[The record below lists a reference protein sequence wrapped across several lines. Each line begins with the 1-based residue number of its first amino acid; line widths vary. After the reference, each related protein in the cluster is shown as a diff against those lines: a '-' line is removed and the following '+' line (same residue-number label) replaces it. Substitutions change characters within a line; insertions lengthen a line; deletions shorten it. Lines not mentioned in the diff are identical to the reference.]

1 MSISYGICAYHTC
14 HLIVCSYLVCHY
26 YLRWDY
32 CNVPT
37 CQPPTTTTEATIT
50 TSVLTTEA
58 TTTATE
64 QTTSQATTSSQT
76 TSTTSNSSPSTCS
89 TPELANLLELTSDL
103 RTVYQRSNLPTI
115 DGTSSNGSLPWEE
128 GEETCTTL
136 LSKKKVLLVGIDGLR
151 ADVVGMTPLPN
162 IRRLQSMGTYS
173 FWADVQSSASA
184 VSGPGWASMF
194 TGVEPSKHLVS
205 GNGDLGDRAY
215 PTVFKTVKD
224 TFGLKIAA
232 SVSWHPLVNELIETD
247 GTALDIT
254 FEAGSDCEMAAKAE
268 DWIRS
273 EIYDFVF
280 VDFDGPDSAGHSTGF
295 DGYAETYQKRVISVD
310 KLIGNL
316 LDAVLETSSGE
327 EWLIVLTS
335 DHGGEGTSH
344 SAYDKYNRKIPFIVA
359 SNSPRVNVGFMPI
372 DDPGSQMDVLPTIM
386 HFLGGSSAVPE
397 GLDGQVFGFKDYTR
411 TTPPSSTDTST
422 CGTDSALQA
431 DYRGTVNV
439 TANGVPCQ
447 AWDSQTPH
455 SHSLTP
461 CNYPDAGLESNY
473 CRNPDGEPNGVWCYT
488 NDPNKRW
495 DYCNVPSC

>member
-1 MSISYGICAYHTC
+1 MSF
-14 HLIVCSYLVCHY
+14 LF
-26 YLRWDY
+26 RWDY

-37 CQPPTTTTEATIT
+37 CQPPSTTSTEATVTTSETTTT
-50 TSVLTTEA
+50 
-58 TTTATE
+58 TE
-64 QTTSQATTSSQT
+64 QTTSQATTSSQATTTSSQT
-76 TSTTSNSSPSTCS
+76 TSTTSNSSPSACS
-89 TPELANLLELTSDL
+89 TPELTNLLELTSDL
-103 RTVYQRSNLPTI
+103 RTVYQNSNLPTI
-115 DGTSSNGSLPWEE
+115 DGSKSSSSLPWEE
-128 GEETCTTL
+128 GDTCTTP

-205 GNGDLGDRAY
+205 GNSDLGDRAY

-224 TFGLKIAA
+224 TFDLKIAA

-254 FEAGSDCEMAAKAE
+254 FEAGSDCEMAATAV
-268 DWIRS
+268 DWIKS
-273 EIYDFVF
+273 ENYDFVF

-316 LDAVLETSSGE
+316 LDAVLDTSSGE

-359 SNSPRVNVGFMPI
+359 SNSPRVGVGFMPI

-386 HFLGGSSAVPE
+386 HFLGGPDAVPQ

-411 TTPPSSTDTST
+411 TPPATADTST
-422 CGTDSALQA
+422 CGTDSVLQA

-439 TANGVPCQ
+439 TANGVACQ
-447 AWDSQTPH
+447 AWDSQEPH

-473 CRNPDGEPNGVWCYT
+473 CRNRELKVMEIGILCDTLLYLFN
-488 NDPNKRW
+488 
-495 DYCNVPSC
+495 